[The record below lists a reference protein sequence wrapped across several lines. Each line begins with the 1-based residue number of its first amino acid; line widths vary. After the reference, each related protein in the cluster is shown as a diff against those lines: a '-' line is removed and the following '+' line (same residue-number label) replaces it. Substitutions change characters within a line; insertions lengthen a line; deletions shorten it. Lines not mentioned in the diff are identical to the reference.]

1 LHENCSVL
9 IIDFIY
15 AFKVIHLIVFFFSY
29 PNAILT
35 LSEFEPETCQ
45 YKTQILNP
53 MSLGTIFFI
62 KSLNQIA
69 LIRIQTGQR
78 IVIFFIYF
86 IIFMKNYRS
95 II

>member
-1 LHENCSVL
+1 LIKKAHEDILDNRKKSQQMLSLCHHQYFAWKLQCTYYWFYLCIQSNPLNC
-9 IIDFIY
+9 
-15 AFKVIHLIVFFFSY
+15 FFFSY

-62 KSLNQIA
+62 GS
-69 LIRIQTGQR
+69 
-78 IVIFFIYF
+78 
-86 IIFMKNYRS
+86 
-95 II
+95 